1 MKKYICLDIGGTYI
15 KNSIIYENGEIIE
28 KGKVPT
34 SEEGIGILEKIKNI
48 VREKL
53 SNNSIDGICISSAG
67 IVDGKLGKIILATM
81 IPNYSGL
88 ELKKELEKEFNIN
101 CEVEN
106 DVNCVGIAE
115 SWTGEARGS
124 SSSVCLAIGTGVG
137 GCIIIDDKLING
149 FSNSAGELGYLH
161 IRDSRFSQI
170 ATTSSL
176 IKNVS
181 NKKNLEQTLSG
192 EEIFELAK
200 VGDKICIDEIDN
212 MLENLSLGI
221 ANIIYILNP
230 EVIILGGGI
239 MEQQDYIK
247 DRLYKLLEKNVVKDI
262 LDNTQIKFAKNQN
275 DSGMIGAL
283 KNYLNK
289 NKKAIS

>member
-15 KNSIIYENGEIIE
+15 KNSIIDENGNIIE

-34 SEEGIGILEKIKNI
+34 IKDEIDILENIKNI
-48 VREKL
+48 IRGKI
-53 SNNSIDGICISSAG
+53 SNYEVDGVCISSAG
-67 IVDGKLGKIILATM
+67 IVDGKKGKIILATM
-81 IPNYSGL
+81 ITNYSGL
-88 ELKKELEKEFNIN
+88 ELKREIESEFNVR

-115 SWTGEARGS
+115 SWTGEAKGS
-124 SSSVCLAIGTGVG
+124 ASSVCLAIGTGIG
-137 GCIIIDDKLING
+137 GCIIIDGKLING

-161 IRDSRFSQI
+161 IKDSRFSQI
-170 ATTSSL
+170 ATTSAL
-176 IKNVS
+176 TKKVS
-181 NKKNLEQTLSG
+181 ERKQLEQIISG
-192 EEIFELAK
+192 EEIFDLAK
-200 VGDKICIDEIDN
+200 SGDDICIEEIDN

-239 MEQQDYIK
+239 MSQEEYIK
-247 DRLYKLLEKNVVKDI
+247 NKLDTLLEKHVVRDI
-262 LDNTQIKFAKNQN
+262 LCNTRVKFAKNQN

-283 KNYLNK
+283 KNFLNK
-289 NKKAIS
+289 K